1 MMDFNASK
9 SLSGQ
14 LTALIDAGLQRARA
28 EQGKRGYLGASRLGA
43 ACERAL
49 QYEVADAPVDPG
61 RETDGRMLRV
71 FERGHVIE
79 DCMVGWLR
87 AAELRSAHA

>member
-14 LTALIDAGLQRARA
+14 LTALIDAGMQQSRAAQPR
-28 EQGKRGYLGASRLGA
+28 RTYLGASRLGV

-49 QYEVADAPVDPG
+49 QYEFADAPVDPG

-87 AAELRSAHA
+87 SPAL